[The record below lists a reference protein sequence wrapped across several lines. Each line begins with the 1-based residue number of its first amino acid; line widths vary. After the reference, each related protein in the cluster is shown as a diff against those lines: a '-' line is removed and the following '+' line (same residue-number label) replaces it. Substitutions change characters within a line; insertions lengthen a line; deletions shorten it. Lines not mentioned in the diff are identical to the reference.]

1 MTGKVIRV
9 DMMRLGGASG
19 KERGHNEE
27 PSTRHELHVNIPP
40 QQVPY
45 YAPQPSAPPAS
56 AFTPQQAQQIA
67 YDVNVI
73 MDVLTRMDRRRAANQ
88 APPQPD
94 VYQLPLP
101 QRVRPPA
108 QVPYAI
114 PAPAPN
120 APYPPGYNIEI

>member
-27 PSTRHELHVNIPP
+27 PGTRHELHVNIPP
-40 QQVPY
+40 QQAPY

-101 QRVRPPA
+101 QRLRPPA
-108 QVPYAI
+108 QVPYAM
-114 PAPAPN
+114 PAPDAP
-120 APYPPGYNIEI
+120 PYPPGYNIQV